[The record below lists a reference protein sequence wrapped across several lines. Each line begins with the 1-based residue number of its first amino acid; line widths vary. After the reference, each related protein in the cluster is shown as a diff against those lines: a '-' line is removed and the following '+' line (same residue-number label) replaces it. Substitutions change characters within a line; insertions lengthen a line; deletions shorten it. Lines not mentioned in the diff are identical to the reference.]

1 MKRVLL
7 LLVSSFFWL
16 LPLTAHPVDQVTAK
30 AIAFKFMRTNNL
42 QLSTTYWTENNEAA
56 LYVFNTKNGFIIIAA
71 DDCETP
77 IVGYSLDGRFDP
89 DNVPIQLEDYLQ
101 DFAARIQY
109 GINHRIVA
117 DEHTARQ
124 WTLVKTTGQLNNNK
138 ISKAVGPLITA
149 QWHQGCLYNS
159 LCPIMES
166 APCDHAKV
174 GCVAVAM
181 GQIMHYWGYPNQG
194 WGSHSYVYD
203 GTELS
208 VDFGNTSYDWNHMPN
223 TLSENSSEVEIQAV
237 ATLLYHCGI
246 AVNMQY
252 GANSSDTDSGAA
264 PGALI
269 QYFNYNKRLHRE
281 KQSNYSNEEWL
292 SLLKQCLDLRRP
304 VFYTGSSD
312 DGGHAFVCDGY
323 DSNNLLHFNWG
334 WGGNGDGYFALGNL
348 NPLGYN
354 FNTKNFAILD
364 IDSSYEPYIVSAS
377 IDPPLS
383 GTIEGVGDYHFGDT
397 CTLTAN
403 PAEGYEFYCWKK
415 KGNISSYDTS
425 ISFEVKS
432 DIDYYEAV
440 FRRLPVIEITAGYT
454 SDANNT
460 GDTCVS
466 LSWLHEDA
474 EWTLLKQ
481 FDIHQTE
488 QGGVATD
495 GEYIYTSSL
504 HWSVYTQCMFE
515 KYTMDG
521 EFVEGINLDPSVY
534 TTNITYDGE
543 YFYCSNRE
551 NYNYDKLYRID
562 LANKTLI
569 DITELEDIRFRAC
582 AYDSIHDGFWL
593 ADMAN
598 NRFVFI
604 NHQGQMISSGPLIT
618 GFNVTGIGYTTA
630 ADGSQHLLIA
640 YGGQVYD
647 HNVTINDNT
656 IIKRPLL
663 NFATAWN
670 SSSTSAGASIARYAG
685 KEALFLNN
693 GATVFIYEIKN
704 TLAEITGYRLY
715 RAREEGDTLI
725 VAEGLGGVSYTDET
739 WSHANAGVYRYGISS
754 VFANGVESEII
765 WSNPIVKKSGH
776 GIHEITNPAVPN
788 VQKVFEDGQIII
800 IKDGKRYNV
809 AGQQMN

>member
-1 MKRVLL
+1 MQRVLL
-7 LLVSSFFWL
+7 FLAISFAWL
-16 LPLTAHPVDQVTAK
+16 LPLTAHPVDQETAK
-30 AIAFKFMRTNNL
+30 TIAFKFMGTNDL
-42 QLSTTYWTENNEAA
+42 QFSTTYWTENNEAA

-117 DEHTARQ
+117 DEQTARQ
-124 WTLVKTTGQLNNNK
+124 WKLAKTIGQLNSNK
-138 ISKAVGPLITA
+138 TAKAVDPLITA
-149 QWHQGCLYNS
+149 RWDQGCLYNS
-159 LCPIMES
+159 LCPIMGN

-181 GQIMHYWGYPNQG
+181 GQIMHYWGYPDHG
-194 WGSHSYVYD
+194 WGSHSYIFD

-208 VDFGNTSYDWNHMPN
+208 ADFGSTFYDWNHTPN
-223 TLSENSSEVEIQAV
+223 TLSENSSAAEIEAV
-237 ATLLYHCGI
+237 ATLLYHCGVS
-246 AVNMQY
+246 VNMQY
-252 GANSSDTDSGAA
+252 GAGSSDTDSGAV

-269 QYFNYNKRLHRE
+269 QYFNYSKRLHRE
-281 KQSNYSNEEWL
+281 KQSSYSNEEWL
-292 SLLKQCLDLRRP
+292 SLLKQCLDLQRP
-304 VFYTGSSD
+304 VFYSGSGNN
-312 DGGHAFVCDGY
+312 GGHAFVCDGY
-323 DSNNLLHFNWG
+323 DSNDLLHFNWG

-348 NPLGYN
+348 NPLGYG
-354 FNTKNFAILD
+354 FNNKNFAIFD
-364 IDSSYEPYIVSAS
+364 INSQYEPWIVSAS
-377 IDPPLS
+377 VDPPLS
-383 GTIEGVGDYHFGDT
+383 GTVEGVGDYHFGDT
-397 CTLTAN
+397 CTLTAS

-415 KGNISSYDTS
+415 QGNVSSYETS
-425 ISFEVKS
+425 VSFIVKS

-440 FRRLPVIEITAGYT
+440 FRRLPVIEITACYT

-481 FDIHQTE
+481 FDVHQTE

-521 EFVEGINLDPSVY
+521 EFVEGFNLDTSVY
-534 TTNITYDGE
+534 TSNITYDGE
-543 YFYCSNRE
+543 YFYCSNRDDYI
-551 NYNYDKLYRID
+551 YNKMYRID
-562 LANKTLI
+562 LANKTVV

-582 AYDSIHDGFWL
+582 TYDSIHNGFWI
-593 ADMAN
+593 ADMGH
-598 NRFVFI
+598 NRFVFTDR
-604 NHQGQMISSGPLIT
+604 QGQMISSGPLIMIFDV
-618 GFNVTGIGYTTA
+618 GGIGYLTA
-630 ADGSQHLLIA
+630 ADGSQHLLIS
-640 YGGQVYD
+640 YNGHIYD

-656 IIKRPLL
+656 IIKRSLL
-663 NFATAWN
+663 HFGN
-670 SSSTSAGASIARYAG
+670 ASYGSGYSGVFIGRYDG
-685 KEALFLNN
+685 KEALFINN

-704 TLAEITGYRLY
+704 MLAEIQGYRIY
-715 RAREEGDTLI
+715 RAREEGDTIML
-725 VAEGLGGVSYTDET
+725 AEGLGGASYIDTT
-739 WSHANAGVYRYGISS
+739 WENVAAGVYRYGISS
-754 VFANGVESEII
+754 LFANGVESEIL

-776 GIHEITNPAVPN
+776 GVNEIENPVNPN
-788 VQKVFEDGQIII
+788 VQKIFENGQIII